1 MFVRPSTVM
10 LLAFVVM
17 NSIFSAPDWSRNAEV
32 PLGQDR
38 SDIYGYGELL
48 PEVKR
53 EGYIHALKWPVE
65 VTGLLI
71 PHEPLKFFLEE
82 KKTSKLYQRMT
93 GEKRYYPLP

>member
-1 MFVRPSTVM
+1 VRSLILSTLTFLIVSSA
-10 LLAFVVM
+10 L
-17 NSIFSAPDWSRNAEV
+17 SAPDWSRDASV
-32 PLGQDR
+32 PLGEDR

-71 PHEPLKFFLEE
+71 PHDPLKFFSRRR
-82 KKTSKLYQRMT
+82 KK
-93 GEKRYYPLP
+93 